1 MNTITLSFGKRIRD
15 IRMSKNISQ
24 EKLAELSGLHPTY
37 IGQLERG
44 EKSPTLE
51 SIYKIS
57 VGLDISIN
65 KFFYNLDNAS
75 ESEKNDYAIKLYNEI
90 IKLPKNKQ
98 ERIYNIVSEIINL

>member
-57 VGLDISIN
+57 VGLDILEENHITLSQTTNTKSITN
-65 KFFYNLDNAS
+65 KS
-75 ESEKNDYAIKLYNEI
+75 
-90 IKLPKNKQ
+90 
-98 ERIYNIVSEIINL
+98 R